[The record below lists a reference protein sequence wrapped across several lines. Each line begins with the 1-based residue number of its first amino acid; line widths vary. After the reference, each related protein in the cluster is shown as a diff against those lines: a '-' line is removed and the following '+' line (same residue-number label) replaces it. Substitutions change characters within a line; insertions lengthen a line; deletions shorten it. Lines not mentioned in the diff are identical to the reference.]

1 MHVNRRL
8 APLSAGLLTLTLGFS
23 SPASPALDKAMQAPP
38 ASEAPRSAEQSS
50 LTVAALAQAAT
61 QYKDAPDDVSWSH
74 YFNAFKEVLAS
85 PGFHAADSQLFIQ
98 SNRSLSDFRVKVN
111 ELGIGKVWS
120 FQLPKESHTALFQS
134 NQGRVFVIPMP
145 QLTALRDAKFLSGA
159 AAAPAKSAGK
169 QPAKPNAAPAK
180 AVGNYLAFIGG
191 DRQNGTLWFKGYKLE
206 GGTLFEAPELFSTLP
221 PFFTQNVTG
230 RASFSGN
237 DIVLTILPPQ
247 VTEPAVAKDDI
258 KPEKKA
264 APVGYKVLLKF
275 AGNHYVI
282 SGKLPDDGPQSV
294 AMTFAQSLAANR
306 LEIAKAWLIDP
317 KLISV
322 PKYLG
327 LIGRTTPPMRLVPM
341 SGPNSGG
348 SRYRL
353 VTGTKDDLIIE
364 VGRILQ
370 AGRLKGQIAIR
381 ALFVAPPD
389 AFAQSIG
396 GSLVLPQVSAPVVS
410 KEPAAGSPEAK
421 AAAAKAKAATQAKK
435 H

>member
-1 MHVNRRL
+1 MHFKRC
-8 APLSAGLLTLTLGFS
+8 LSPIAAGFFLISSAFS
-23 SPASPALDKAMQAPP
+23 LPASNALDKAIQAPP
-38 ASEAPRSAEQSS
+38 ASEAPKSAEQSS
-50 LTVAALAQAAT
+50 LTVASLAQAAS
-61 QYKDAPDDVSWSH
+61 QYRDAPDDVSWSQ
-74 YFNAFKEVLAS
+74 YFNVFKEVLAS

-111 ELGIGKVWS
+111 ELGVGKVWS

-145 QLTALRDAKFLSGA
+145 QLTALRDARFLSGA
-159 AAAPAKSAGK
+159 VPVAAKPGAKPAPAGA
-169 QPAKPNAAPAK
+169 AK
-180 AVGNYLAFIGG
+180 GGSYLAFIGG
-191 DRQNGTLWFKGYKLE
+191 DRVNGTLWFKGYKIE
-206 GGTLFEAPELFSTLP
+206 GGTLFEAPELFSSLP

-247 VTEPAVAKDDI
+247 VAEPAKDNGEV

-264 APVGYKVLLKF
+264 APVGYKVMLKF

-341 SGPNSGG
+341 SGPSSGG

-396 GSLVLPQVSAPVVS
+396 GSLVLPQVSAPTVS
-410 KEPAAGSPEAK
+410 KEPAPGSAEAK
-421 AAAAKAKAATQAKK
+421 AAAAAKAKAAAQAKK
-435 H
+435 R